1 MSITVKLLAMA
12 NIRKMFDLSNFPSER
27 FETLMLIHYPNTGQM
42 AIASKSSACIIFKI
56 KVKTINTAS
65 LRDKKIHL

>member
-1 MSITVKLLAMA
+1 VKLLAMA

-56 KVKTINTAS
+56 KITHKNSRVIKEI
-65 LRDKKIHL
+65 KKCSC